1 MGKTLIKNKSSIKT
15 LGIIAGLIFT
25 AISTIAGAA
34 IWVDGLYVHQDLYD
48 VQISQNEKEHVDLD
62 NKTATLIMAM
72 QEANKQEMNKV
83 YQAIK
88 AASAL
93 PLIVRRDVLIS
104 RGNNVS
110 NSESAELEIIREKL
124 NDLNIQ

>member
-1 MGKTLIKNKSSIKT
+1 MIKKITKKSSIRS

-25 AISTIAGAA
+25 AITTMAA
-34 IWVDGLYVHQDLYD
+34 AASWVDGLYVHQDLYD
-48 VQISQNEKEHVDLD
+48 VKITQQEKEHTDLE
-62 NKTATLIMAM
+62 NKTATLIIAM
-72 QEANKQEMNKV
+72 QDSNKHEMNKV

-104 RGNNVS
+104 RGSNVS

>member
-1 MGKTLIKNKSSIKT
+1 MGKKNINNKSSIKT

-25 AISTIAGAA
+25 AISTMAGAA
-34 IWVDGLYVHQDLYD
+34 MWVDGLYVHQDLYN
-48 VQISQNEKEHVDLD
+48 VKMMQNEKELVNLE
-62 NKTATLIMAM
+62 NKTASLVMAM
-72 QEANKQEMNKV
+72 QEAAKQEMNKV

-104 RGNNVS
+104 RGNDVS
-110 NSESAELEIIREKL
+110 DSESAELEIIREKL